1 MPHAGLRTVAER
13 NIAEACAANIRRFRQ
28 NKFRRV
34 NHSSLSELF
43 ISFLAKVIIS
53 VMLSTL
59 MKNLGCRHLYG
70 VYQISRYIWPEYATN
85 TIYLDY
91 EFFFLNVD
99 YVPDVYILGK
109 CPFLIIVCW
118 SCLVSSQYLKGWL
131 LWHHMLFLML
141 LIRDFFFFSFFLFF
155 WGGAVF

>member
-13 NIAEACAANIRRFRQ
+13 NIADAGQITVAERNIAKTCADNIRRLKSRG
-28 NKFRRV
+28 V

-70 VYQISRYIWPEYATN
+70 VYQISRYI
-85 TIYLDY
+85 
-91 EFFFLNVD
+91 
-99 YVPDVYILGK
+99 
-109 CPFLIIVCW
+109 
-118 SCLVSSQYLKGWL
+118 
-131 LWHHMLFLML
+131 
-141 LIRDFFFFSFFLFF
+141 
-155 WGGAVF
+155 

>member
-43 ISFLAKVIIS
+43 ISFLEKVIIS

-59 MKNLGCRHLYG
+59 MKNLGCRHLDIF
-70 VYQISRYIWPEYATN
+70 VLCIMQLTLYI
-85 TIYLDY
+85 
-91 EFFFLNVD
+91 
-99 YVPDVYILGK
+99 
-109 CPFLIIVCW
+109 
-118 SCLVSSQYLKGWL
+118 
-131 LWHHMLFLML
+131 
-141 LIRDFFFFSFFLFF
+141 
-155 WGGAVF
+155 